1 MRLAFLVPD
10 PDYPEAWD
18 WAFDAE
24 ADALRKRG
32 ATVDPVPWTRAAD
45 LSSYDLVLPLV
56 VWGYH
61 LQYPDWVAFLD
72 RIDAD
77 GLPVVNPPEL
87 LRWNSDKVYL
97 TELAAKGIPTVET
110 IEVEHLDSA
119 ELAAAADKFGTTE
132 LVVKPPVS
140 ASATGTHRIG
150 ASDEVPASERG
161 QHMMIQPFLPSIAT
175 EGEYAVILFDGVYSH
190 TVVKRPKSGDFRVQP
205 HLGGSTESCEPPH
218 GAVDL
223 AKAALGAA
231 PTSPTYARVDIV
243 RGADGELLIMEL
255 ELIEPALFLDVA
267 PHGEDAFADSVIA
280 AAERARARPPSRKV
294 S

>member
-32 ATVDPVPWTRAAD
+32 ATVESVPWTRADD
-45 LSSYDLVLPLV
+45 LSGYDLVLPLV

-61 LQYPDWVAFLD
+61 LRYADWVAFLD
-72 RIDAD
+72 RIDAER
-77 GLPVVNPPEL
+77 LPVVNPPAL

-97 TELAAKGIPTVET
+97 TELTARGVPTVET
-110 IEVEHLDSA
+110 LEVEHLGDA
-119 ELAAAADKFGTTE
+119 ELGTAAEKFGTPE

-140 ASATGTHRIG
+140 ASATGTHRIRVG
-150 ASDEVPASERG
+150 DEIPDSERG
-161 QHMMIQPFLPSIAT
+161 QRMMIQPFLPGIAT
-175 EGEYAVILFDGVYSH
+175 EGEYAVILFDGIYSH

-205 HLGGSTESCEPPH
+205 HLGGSTEPCEPPT

-231 PTSPTYARVDIV
+231 PAPATYARVDIV
-243 RGADGELLIMEL
+243 RGAGDELLIMEL

-267 PHGEDAFADSVIA
+267 PHGEEAFARSVMA
-280 AAERARARPPSRKV
+280 AAERARTATAESPR
-294 S
+294 